1 MLKKLPQPI
10 WISTGATSGF
20 WQEVCY
26 ENLPPYCSHC
36 LKIGHSSSNC
46 RKIVGA
52 NDSKGKEVAAISS
65 LAKKG
70 VRPQEETGLVA
81 YKSATYDKQQW
92 VPKPS
97 TTESTVAVANS
108 KTQTSKTVVEK
119 IIQSNYHPVRLPQS
133 HDAAGASQ
141 EPDTLEALEVRNAS
155 AKKV

>member
-1 MLKKLPQPI
+1 MRLLL
-10 WISTGATSGF
+10 ISQDRVLLVFVLRSTCLRNYHNGF
-20 WQEVCY
+20 GLVQ
-26 ENLPPYCSHC
+26 
-36 LKIGHSSSNC
+36 IGHSSSNC